1 MDKSPILGLHLT
13 PEAETTKLFKEF
25 RLELAGDTE
34 DSNMIIIDNAIKA
47 LIERLDALETTPI
60 TWGMLKNGFN
70 NSSSS

>member
-34 DSNMIIIDNAIKA
+34 GSNMIIIDNAIKA
-47 LIERLDALETTPI
+47 LMERCNALETTPI
-60 TWGMLKNGFN
+60 TWGMLKNGIKN
-70 NSSSS
+70 ESSS